1 MRPAAA
7 GLGGFVL
14 NVYKEIPWTSHD
26 VVARI
31 RRILETRQVGHA
43 GSLDP
48 FASGVLVVAVGRAT
62 RLVEYLMDQPKE
74 YRGTMLLGRR
84 TTSGDSGGQVVEEQP
99 VPALDIDSLRQ
110 EAAGFVGKTMQ
121 IPPMV
126 SALKHGGKRL
136 YDLAR
141 KGIDVER
148 APRPVR
154 IDRFYITRLDPPRI
168 DFELGCGRGTY
179 VRTLVEDFAGRFG
192 TVAMVE
198 ALMRT
203 RVGLLDVADSCRLI
217 SEPGNTLAG
226 LFSQAIPMAAAV
238 PHLAEGRVGDHWA
251 QRLRHGGVPPLRG
264 ITFREQPVPGA
275 AVRLVGADG
284 DLLAVARLDWSPGPA
299 DRPIEE
305 SCVLRLE
312 RVF

>member
-1 MRPAAA
+1 M
-7 GLGGFVL
+7 
-14 NVYKEIPWTSHD
+14 
-26 VVARI
+26 
-31 RRILETRQVGHA
+31 
-43 GSLDP
+43 
-48 FASGVLVVAVGRAT
+48 
-62 RLVEYLMDQPKE
+62 
-74 YRGTMLLGRR
+74 
-84 TTSGDSGGQVVEEQP
+84 VEEQP

-110 EAAGFVGKTMQ
+110 EAAGFVGETMQ
-121 IPPMV
+121 VPPMV

-141 KGIDVER
+141 KGIEVER
-148 APRPVR
+148 SARPVR
-154 IDRFYITRLDPPRI
+154 IDRFEITRVEPPRV

-203 RVGLLDVADSCRLI
+203 RVGPFEAADSCRLI
-217 SEPGNTLAG
+217 SEPGSTRAG
-226 LFSQAIPMAAAV
+226 LFARAISMAAAV
-238 PHLAEGRVGDHWA
+238 PHLAEGRVGDRWA

-264 ITFREQPVPGA
+264 VSFRQTPVPGA
-275 AVRLVGADG
+275 AVRLVGSDG

-299 DRPIEE
+299 DRPIED
-305 SCVLRLE
+305 SCSLRLE

>member
-1 MRPAAA
+1 MGPTPPS
-7 GLGGFVL
+7 LGGFVL

-26 VVARI
+26 AVARV
-31 RRILETRQVGHA
+31 RRILDTRSVGHA

-84 TTSGDSGGQVVEEQP
+84 TTSGDSGGQVVEERP
-99 VPALDIDSLRQ
+99 VPALDMEALRR
-110 EAAGFVGKTMQ
+110 EAAGFVGETLQ
-121 IPPMV
+121 VPPMV
-126 SALKHGGKRL
+126 SALKHAGQRL

-141 KGIDVER
+141 KGVEVER

-154 IDRFYITRLDPPRI
+154 IYRFDIVRLDPPRI
-168 DFELGCGRGTY
+168 DFELTCGRGTY
-179 VRTLVEDFAGRFG
+179 VRTLVEDFAGRLG
-192 TVAMVE
+192 AVAMVE
-198 ALMRT
+198 ALVRT
-203 RVGLLDVADSCRLI
+203 RVGPFEVADSCRLI
-217 SEPGNTLAG
+217 SEPGNTRAG
-226 LFSQAIPMAAAV
+226 LFGQAISMSAAV
-238 PHLAEGRVGDHWA
+238 PHLTEGRVGERWA

-264 ITFREQPVPGA
+264 VTFREPPVPGA
-275 AVRLVGADG
+275 AIRLVGADG

-305 SCVLRLE
+305 SCCLRLE

>member
-1 MRPAAA
+1 MGPAAPS
-7 GLGGFVL
+7 LGGFVL

-26 VVARI
+26 TVARI

-84 TTSGDSGGQVVEEQP
+84 TTSGDSGGEVTEERP
-99 VPALDIDSLRQ
+99 VPTPTLEALRE
-110 EAAGFVGKTMQ
+110 EAARFVGQTMQ
-121 IPPMV
+121 VPPMV
-126 SALKHGGKRL
+126 SALKHEGKRL

-141 KGIDVER
+141 QGIEVER

-154 IDRFYITRLDPPRI
+154 IDRFEITRLELPRI
-168 DFELGCGRGTY
+168 DFELACGRGTY
-179 VRTLVEDFAGRFG
+179 VRTLVEDFAVRFQ

-198 ALMRT
+198 ALTRT
-203 RVGLLDVADSCRLI
+203 RVGPFMVADSCRLI
-217 SEPGNTLAG
+217 SEPGNTRAG
-226 LFSQAIPMAAAV
+226 LSARAVSMAAAV
-238 PHLAEGRVGDHWA
+238 PHLVEGRVGDRWA
-251 QRLRHGGVPPLRG
+251 QRLRHGGVPPFRG
-264 ITFREQPVPGA
+264 VTFREPPKPGA
-275 AVRLVGADG
+275 AIRLVGADG
-284 DLLAVARLDWSPGPA
+284 DLLAVARLDWMPGPA
-299 DRPIEE
+299 DRPIED
-305 SCVLRLE
+305 SCCLRLE